1 MSALKNLPLYH
12 SLRKKHSWFVY
23 EKFTIKKH
31 ADQIHIT
38 WFFNLADQHFFQP
51 TLTIPAR
58 PFIRFSV
65 DDALLQN
72 LAFHIGMVEL
82 VSYWKAAC
90 PPKVIIRTGALN
102 QQQLQWWK
110 KLYYNGLGEFFH
122 VNGITPSADDF
133 MEMECTG
140 TNTLSAVNFIP
151 HDSVLVPVGGGKDST
166 VSLDLI
172 KTADYK
178 TIPFIL
184 NPRKA
189 TLATARAAGFDES
202 QCIIMHRTLD
212 DGLLQLND
220 QGFLNGHTPFS
231 ALLAFVTLLAAALSN
246 SRFIALSNESS
257 ANEPTIPG
265 TYINHQYSKSFE
277 FEQDFR
283 SYVEEYIT
291 KEVEYF
297 SFLRPLN
304 ELQIGKIFSGLSHQH
319 EHFRSCNAGSKTDSW
334 CGKCPKCLFTWII
347 LAPFVDED
355 QLLEIFGT
363 HLLNNREL
371 LHLLEQLSGIAEEKP
386 FECVGTIHEVNTAL
400 ALTVSKYKGK
410 PLPLLLKY
418 YRTTTNYERYA
429 RHSTADVL
437 NQFDQ
442 NHFLPESFKKILQ
455 EAIR

>member
-1 MSALKNLPLYH
+1 MSALKNLQLYH
-12 SLRKKHSWFVY
+12 SLRKKHPWFVY
-23 EKFTIKKH
+23 EKFTIEKG
-31 ADQIHIT
+31 ANQIQIR
-38 WFFNLADQHFFQP
+38 WFFNLADRYFFQP

-58 PFIRFSV
+58 PFIRFSI

-72 LAFHIGMVEL
+72 LAFHIGMVEM

-90 PPKVIIRTGALN
+90 PPKVIIRAGALN
-102 QQQLQWWK
+102 QHQLQWWK
-110 KLYYNGLGEFFH
+110 KLYYNGLGEFFY
-122 VNGITPSADDF
+122 VNGISPSPTDF
-133 MEMECTG
+133 MEMECTETSG
-140 TNTLSAVNFIP
+140 LSAGNITP
-151 HDSVLVPVGGGKDST
+151 DDSVLVPVGGGKDST

-189 TLATARAAGFDES
+189 SLATARAAGFDES
-202 QCIIMHRTLD
+202 QCFVMHRKLD
-212 DGLLQLND
+212 AGLLQLND

-231 ALLAFVTLLAAALSN
+231 ALLAFVTLLVAALSN

-265 TYINHQYSKSFE
+265 TNINHQYSKSFE

-283 SYVEEYIT
+283 SYVAQFIT

-347 LAPFVDED
+347 LAPFLDED

-371 LHLLEQLSGIAEEKP
+371 LHMLEQLSGIAEEKP

-400 ALTVSKYKGK
+400 ALTISKNENN

-418 YRTTTNYERYA
+418 YHTTANYERYS
-429 RHSTADVL
+429 RLSTADVM

-442 NHFLPESFKKILQ
+442 HNFLSERFKKILQ